1 MAEVYFKLSCHRYGY
16 NVPTALTLK
25 RSSLFPTECICV
37 FRISLQKIRII
48 TFDRFHRLSFVM
60 LMQCVYCEKELSL
73 SKIFTGIPCSNG

>member
-37 FRISLQKIRII
+37 FRISLQKI
-48 TFDRFHRLSFVM
+48 
-60 LMQCVYCEKELSL
+60 
-73 SKIFTGIPCSNG
+73 